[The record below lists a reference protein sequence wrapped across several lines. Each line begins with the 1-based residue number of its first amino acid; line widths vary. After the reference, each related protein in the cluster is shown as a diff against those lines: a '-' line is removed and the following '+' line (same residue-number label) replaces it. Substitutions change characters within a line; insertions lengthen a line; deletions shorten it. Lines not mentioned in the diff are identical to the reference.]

1 MQFRNTS
8 LFSLRWRANPVNSYA
23 IAYTVMVRLYFAF
36 DTKELLRGDLQ
47 SRFAAYKT
55 ALDANF
61 MQIDEVRYAED
72 MEPLGLDWIRLGL
85 QDVLYDPKTR
95 EVFTP
100 NTGTRQQL
108 NGPAGE
114 PAAESGLQEEGE
126 TGILEEQG
134 RDYKRDEK
142 GRFAGGGGGGG
153 KHSGTRGTSKR
164 PGGSLRSLI
173 GMRTGDGKIVKTVH
187 PHAEGKLQV
196 RDVYVASAAAAL
208 KTKPHKGNKPGYF
221 VYEKDGTQVVFAD
234 KDKMIC
240 TVIYKGKKR

>member
-85 QDVLYDPKTR
+85 QDVLYDSKTR

-100 NTGTRQQL
+100 TQT
-108 NGPAGE
+108 PA
-114 PAAESGLQEEGE
+114 
-126 TGILEEQG
+126 
-134 RDYKRDEK
+134 
-142 GRFAGGGGGGG
+142 
-153 KHSGTRGTSKR
+153 
-164 PGGSLRSLI
+164 PGSS
-173 GMRTGDGKIVKTVH
+173 
-187 PHAEGKLQV
+187 
-196 RDVYVASAAAAL
+196 
-208 KTKPHKGNKPGYF
+208 
-221 VYEKDGTQVVFAD
+221 
-234 KDKMIC
+234 
-240 TVIYKGKKR
+240 